1 MKTFPN
7 GFESWAETH
16 HEVVQYITMSE
27 AVADALFTPNVVSK
41 ISEEMGTGGLYELAM
56 QWTDE
61 FEKKNEGRDWDG
73 DFFDEL
79 ESFLSSKN
87 KSKS

>member
-16 HEVVQYITMSE
+16 HEIVQYITMNE
-27 AVADALFTPNVVSK
+27 EVANAVFTPNVVSK
-41 ISEEMGTGGLYELAM
+41 IRDDMGTGGLYELAM

-61 FEKKNEGRDWDG
+61 FEEQNKGRDWDG
-73 DFFDEL
+73 DFFDRL
-79 ESFLSSKN
+79 EDFLSDKN
-87 KSKS
+87 KIK

>member
-7 GFESWAETH
+7 GFESWAETL

-56 QWTDE
+56 Q
-61 FEKKNEGRDWDG
+61 
-73 DFFDEL
+73 
-79 ESFLSSKN
+79 
-87 KSKS
+87 